1 MNGTI
6 KIEFEVSK
14 DFVSSF
20 AKVMCSSQLPDM
32 AKFEGWLSR
41 TVAICAEEHDEFIEI
56 DSSSTKM
63 MLSSVI
69 IAAYCEMNEREG
81 GERND

>member
-1 MNGTI
+1 MKGTI

-20 AKVMCSSQLPDM
+20 AKVMCSQLPDM
-32 AKFEGWLSR
+32 AKFEDWLSR
-41 TVAICAEEHDEFIEI
+41 TGVIYAEEHDEFIEM
-56 DSSSTKM
+56 DSGSTKM

>member
-1 MNGTI
+1 MEGTI

-20 AKVMCSSQLPDM
+20 AKVMCSQSPDM
-32 AKFEGWLSR
+32 AEFEDWLNC
-41 TVAICAEEHDEFIEI
+41 TGVVCAEEHDEFIEM
-56 DSSSTKM
+56 DSSFTKM

-69 IAAYCEMNEREG
+69 VAAYCEMKGKEE
-81 GERND
+81 DKK